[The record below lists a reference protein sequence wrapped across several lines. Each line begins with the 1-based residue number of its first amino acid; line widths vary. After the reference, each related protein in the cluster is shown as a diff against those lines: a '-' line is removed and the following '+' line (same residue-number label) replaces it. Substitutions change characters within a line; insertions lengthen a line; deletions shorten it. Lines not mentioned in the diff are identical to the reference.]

1 MNNIRIFKKPK
12 LFFNKYKYRAV
23 ICNPNF
29 HLVRYCKT
37 EEQLHN
43 NISYRQQSGVYFY
56 HGRRTDEVDKVP
68 LIRFIHWRN
77 NQSKDITIRIDYD
90 MISVYGNDLFQLQ
103 TIEYVDSNVDYS
115 EVKLEGDPSI
125 LERNNPKH
133 KYRTYFRCRSLQ
145 NADLHT
151 EMQKFLQ
158 SYEKSVY
165 PCGALRRWAFE
176 IKDGQNWRKHYLE
189 ASFFV
194 DYDTESIQTILGLTF
209 DNYLGKTYKV
219 EQRD

>member
-1 MNNIRIFKKPK
+1 LNNSRIVTRTK
-12 LFFNKYKYRAV
+12 LFFGKYKYRAV

-29 HLVRYCKT
+29 HLIRYSKT
-37 EEQLHN
+37 AKQLQDT
-43 NISYRQQSGVYFY
+43 IAFRQQSSVFFY
-56 HGRRTDEVDKVP
+56 HGKMTNDIDTDL
-68 LIRFIHWRN
+68 LIKFIDWRN
-77 NQSKDITIRIDYD
+77 NQPKDITIRVDYD
-90 MISVYGNDLFQLQ
+90 MISVYSNDLFQLQ
-103 TIEYVDSNVDYS
+103 TIEHVDTNVDYS
-115 EVKLEGDPSI
+115 EVKVDGDPGI

-194 DYDTESIQTILGLTF
+194 DYDIESIQTILGLTF
-209 DNYLGKTYKV
+209 DSYLGKTYKV

>member
-1 MNNIRIFKKPK
+1 LNNSRIVTRTK
-12 LFFNKYKYRAV
+12 LFFGKYKYRAV

-29 HLVRYCKT
+29 HL
-37 EEQLHN
+37 
-43 NISYRQQSGVYFY
+43 ISYSKTAKQLQDTIAFS
-56 HGRRTDEVDKVP
+56 
-68 LIRFIHWRN
+68 IHWRN
-77 NQSKDITIRIDYD
+77 SQSKDITIRIDYD
-90 MISVYGNDLFQLQ
+90 MISVYGNDLFKLQ
-103 TIEYVDSNVDYS
+103 TLEYVDTNVDYC

-194 DYDTESIQTILGLTF
+194 DYDIESIQTILGLTF
-209 DNYLGKTYKV
+209 DSYLGKTYKV